1 MKKMKRYPLD
11 SMDDIKQWIKENN
24 VDNISVLR
32 NECEDIIK
40 LCKDKENKMYDMN
53 KTGGEE

>member
-1 MKKMKRYPLD
+1 MKRYPLD